1 MRILQV
7 VDVHSWAIGQL
18 ARVIEKKNPHLW
30 IKTIAI
36 HPKDYRNNPPFWNDG
51 FLAEVKSFQPDV
63 IHFHYW
69 DVANSLSKVIVET
82 LGEKRPKMILTH
94 HNQKNLL
101 SHKWEYLD
109 HIVCHTKKAQD
120 ILVKSGFEKV
130 TIIQHGIDIEKFRF
144 NEEYDPENRMIGY
157 VGRIVPWKHLVE
169 ILQSAKNIGTKVI
182 GMGRVDKA
190 DYYAEVQK
198 YKECFDERFA
208 TPDEKQVQVYHEMAV
223 YVGNSEDDIEEG
235 PLGLIEAMACGI
247 PVITTKA
254 GEASDIIK
262 DRENGIIIEFNNQQ
276 NLEIALKA
284 FFAMT
289 PEQKN
294 KMREEGW
301 DTARK
306 MSQEKMA
313 TEYEKMYYKIAF
325 EKDLVSVII
334 PTFNRADTLKLML
347 EAHLAQ
353 TYRPIEVIV
362 CDDNSQD
369 EDATR
374 NMVFDFALEHR
385 DLPIKYVDTGF
396 NGYGLAMARN
406 MGILE
411 SSGYYLF
418 FNDDRMVPERLAV
431 EKMIK
436 RLSSLKEKSA
446 VWGDKGAGKRD
457 FIENFFSVR
466 KRHIVDA
473 GMFNERINLY
483 GGQSQE
489 LRARLKHQNFTL
501 EYEPEAKAKPSF
513 GTRRNKRR
521 YDIVKSKFILW
532 KLGL

>member
-1 MRILQV
+1 MKVLQV
-7 VDVHSWAIGQL
+7 VDIHGWAIGQL
-18 ARVIEKKNPHLW
+18 ARVIEKGNPHLW

-36 HPKDYRNNPPFWNDG
+36 HPKDYRNNPPFWNES
-51 FLAEVKSFQPDV
+51 FLAEVKAFNPDV

-69 DVANSLSKVIVET
+69 DVANSLSKVVVEN

-120 ILVKSGFEKV
+120 ILAKSGFEKV

-144 NEEYDPENRMIGY
+144 NEEYDCNNRTIGY
-157 VGRIVPWKHLVE
+157 VGRIVPWKGLVE
-169 ILQSAKNIGTKVI
+169 ILQSAKALGTKVI

-190 DYYAEVQK
+190 DYYAKVQE
-198 YKECFDERFA
+198 YREYFDERFA
-208 TPDEKQVQVYHEMAV
+208 TPDDKQVDVYHEIGV
-223 YVGNSEDDIEEG
+223 YVGNSDDNIEEG
-235 PLGLIEAMACGI
+235 PLGLLEAMACGI

-254 GEASDIIK
+254 GEAADIIK
-262 DRENGIIIEFNNQQ
+262 DRENGIIVEFNNQQ
-276 NLEIALKA
+276 NIEVALKA
-284 FFAMT
+284 FFSFT

-294 KMREEGW
+294 KMREAAW
-301 DTARK
+301 DTVRK
-306 MSQEKMA
+306 MSQERMA
-313 TEYEKMYYKIAF
+313 FEWEKLYYKLAF
-325 EKDLVSVII
+325 DKDLVSIII
-334 PTFNRADTLKLML
+334 PTHNRAENLKLML

-369 EDATR
+369 DDATR
-374 NMVFDFALEHR
+374 NTVFDFALEHR
-385 DLPIKYVDTGF
+385 DLPIKYVNTHFD
-396 NGYGLAMARN
+396 GYGLAMARN

-418 FNDDRMVPERLAV
+418 FNDDRMIPEKDAV

-436 RLSSLKEKSA
+436 RLSSIKEKSV

-457 FIENFFSVR
+457 FIENFFAVR
-466 KRHIVDA
+466 KRHLVDA

-489 LRARLKHQNFTL
+489 LRARLRKQGFQF
-501 EYEPEAKAKPSF
+501 EFESEAKAKPSF

-521 YDIVKSKFILW
+521 YDIVKSKVILW